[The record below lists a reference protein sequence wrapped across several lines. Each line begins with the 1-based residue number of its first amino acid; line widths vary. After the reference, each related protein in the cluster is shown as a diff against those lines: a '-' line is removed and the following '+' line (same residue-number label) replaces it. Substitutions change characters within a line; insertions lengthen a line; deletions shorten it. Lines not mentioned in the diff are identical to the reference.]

1 MYTQKK
7 TIENV
12 HIVRERDRER
22 FREMLAVLLLAAPVG
37 LFLLL
42 FTWQNLQVIQLG
54 REATELRRQREE
66 LELTNRDL
74 RFRIQKMTSLD
85 TVEKKAREIG
95 LSSTDS
101 AAVVTVRHPPA
112 AKERVR

>member
-54 REATELRRQREE
+54 REATERRRQREE

-85 TVEKKAREIG
+85 RVEEKAREIG

-101 AAVVTVRHPPA
+101 GAIVTVRHPSPP
-112 AKERVR
+112 KERIR

>member
-42 FTWQNLQVIQLG
+42 FTWQNIQVIQLG

-66 LELTNRDL
+66 LELHNRDL

-85 TVEKKAREIG
+85 TVEEKAREVG
-95 LSSTDS
+95 LTSTDS
-101 AAVVTVRHPPA
+101 TAVVTLRHA
-112 AKERVR
+112 GASKEQRR